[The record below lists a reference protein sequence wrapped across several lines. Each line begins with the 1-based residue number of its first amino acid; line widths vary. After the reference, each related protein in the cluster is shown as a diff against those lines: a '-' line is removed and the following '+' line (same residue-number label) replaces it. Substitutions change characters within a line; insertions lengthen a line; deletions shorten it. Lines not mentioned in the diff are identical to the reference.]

1 MPFTAASTSSPRDGE
16 VTIGPLGIEDLAAA
30 DRIVRLAFGTFLG
43 LPESQMFEGDS
54 DCVGTRWKANPS
66 YSFAARS
73 GPELIGSVFA
83 ANWGSVGFFGP
94 LTVRPDFWNRGVGQ
108 QLLQPVMALF
118 ERWGTTHAGL
128 YTFAQSPKHLALY
141 QKFGFRPRFVTMIM
155 VKPIGR
161 PAALP
166 PESSVFS
173 EVEPGDRMQC
183 LEDCRAV
190 CDAIYE
196 GLEVRDEIESVAAQ
210 TLGDTVLLHKG
221 DRLEGLA
228 VCHVGPGT
236 EAGSGTCYVKFGAV
250 RPGPTAGVA
259 LKRLLESCE
268 ALGSSRGATHLHTGV
283 NSARHEAYEILRA
296 EGFRINLQGVA
307 MHRPNEPGYSR
318 PGVYLLD
325 DWR

>member
-1 MPFTAASTSSPRDGE
+1 
-16 VTIGPLGIEDLAAA
+16 LGIEDLAAA

-54 DCVGTRWKANPS
+54 DCVRTRWKANPS

-73 GPELIGSVFA
+73 GDELIGSVFA

-94 LTVRPDFWNRGVGQ
+94 LTVRPDYWNRGVGQ
-108 QLLQPVMALF
+108 RLLEPVMALF
-118 ERWGTTHAGL
+118 DQWGTTHAGL
-128 YTFAQSPKHLALY
+128 YTFAQSPKHLTLY
-141 QKFGFRPRFVTMIM
+141 QKFGFRPRFLTMMM
-155 VKPIGR
+155 VKPIGGL
-161 PAALP
+161 AASP
-166 PESSVFS
+166 PRISILS
-173 EVEPGDRMQC
+173 ELEPGHRRGC

-196 GLEVRDEIESVAAQ
+196 GLDVRDEIESVADQ
-210 TLGDTVLLHKG
+210 SLGDTVLLHDG

-228 VCHVGPGT
+228 ICHIGPGT
-236 EAGSGTCYVKFGAV
+236 EAGNGTCYVKFGAV
-250 RPGPTAGVA
+250 RPGPTAGEA
-259 LKRLLESCE
+259 LKRLLESCA
-268 ALGSSRGATHLHTGV
+268 ALGNSRGATRLLTGV
-283 NSARHEAYEILRA
+283 NCARHEAYGILLA
-296 EGFRINLQGVA
+296 EGFRIDLQGVT